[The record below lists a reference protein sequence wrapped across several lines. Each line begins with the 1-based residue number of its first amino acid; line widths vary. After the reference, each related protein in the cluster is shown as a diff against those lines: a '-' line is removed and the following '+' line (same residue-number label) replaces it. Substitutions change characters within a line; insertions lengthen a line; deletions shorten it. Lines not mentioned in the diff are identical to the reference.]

1 LKPFGIKIEQK
12 ESRTKLIFQTVPFP
26 NSGTGATKDAQ
37 TKSLRFHK
45 NKKKAPERELF
56 SLLYFF

>member
-1 LKPFGIKIEQK
+1 MSLIATKNIGK
-12 ESRTKLIFQTVPFP
+12 EKSNKVNFSNGAI
-26 NSGTGATKDAQ
+26 ATKDAQ

>member
-1 LKPFGIKIEQK
+1 MSLIATKNMGK
-12 ESRTKLIFQTVPFP
+12 EKLNKVNIS
-26 NSGTGATKDAQ
+26 NGAIATKDAQ
-37 TKSLRFHK
+37 RTKLRFHK